1 MDFMPDSILLVYI
14 GVFFGPFV
22 QEDAAV
28 LAAASLST
36 NNPSYFPTIFFVILA
51 GLFLSDIW
59 KYWIGWAALRNT
71 RARAFA
77 EKKHVAE
84 LQDKVQRHPAAAI
97 LAARFVPLARIPA
110 YVACGFFKVPY
121 WKFCALIALSAT
133 LYTIIIFTICHL
145 IGEIMGDQLRWLLPI
160 GAVTLALI
168 FVGYQVWR
176 RKQTEEAET
185 EI

>member
-1 MDFMPDSILLVYI
+1 MDFLTDSPLWVYI

-28 LAAASLST
+28 FAAASLSA
-36 NNPSYFPTIFFVILA
+36 NNPDFYPALFFTVLA

-59 KYWIGWAALRNT
+59 KYWIGWAALRNP

-77 EKKHVAE
+77 EKKHVAD
-84 LQDKVQRHPAAAI
+84 LQDKVQRYTGATL

-121 WKFCALIALSAT
+121 WKFCLFTGLSAAI
-133 LYTIIIFTICHL
+133 YTIVIFAICHFV
-145 IGEIMGDQLRWLLPI
+145 GEIMGEQFRWLLPI
-160 GAVTLALI
+160 AGVSLALL
-168 FVGYQVWR
+168 FVGFQFLR
-176 RKQTEEAET
+176 RKKIEDGAD
-185 EI
+185 